1 MFHRF
6 LATLM
11 GTASLLSPAALHA
24 QDDPVGA
31 IDSVTVGAL
40 AHEVANDA
48 EGGIDGA
55 LELRFRPLFGRDW
68 AIEVLPT
75 VGGTVNFSGDT
86 NTAYAG
92 ATARY
97 HLTDSFYVEGFFGLV
112 VHDADTPRDSG
123 GLDLGCTVLFREGA
137 AIGYRNG
144 HHALALSVS
153 HASHGDILCD
163 GPNDGMT
170 NVGVY
175 YGYHF

>member
-6 LATLM
+6 LATLL
-11 GTASLLSPAALHA
+11 GAALFILSIPVHA
-24 QDDPVGA
+24 QDEPTGQ
-31 IDSVTVGAL
+31 IDSVILGVL
-40 AHEVANDA
+40 AHEAFNDE

-55 LELRFRPLFGRDW
+55 LELRLRPLFGRDW
-68 AIEVLPT
+68 AVEILPT
-75 VGGTVNFSGDT
+75 VGGTLNFDGDT

-92 ATARY
+92 ATVRY
-97 HLTDSFYVEGFFGLV
+97 PLTDSFYVEGFLGLA
-112 VHDADTPRDSG
+112 VHDADTPRNAD

-137 AIGYRNG
+137 AVGYRKG
-144 HHALALSVS
+144 HHVLALSVS

-163 GPNDGMT
+163 GPNDGLT